1 MWKRTEWVRGKE
13 SIEKATRGDDA
24 AGSDEVSDDSGDD
37 NENEAI
43 DDGWASIPSEETLPV
58 TRAAPFLE
66 FLLDE

>member
-1 MWKRTEWVRGKE
+1 ME

-24 AGSDEVSDDSGDD
+24 AGSHDVSHDDSGDD
-37 NENEAI
+37 NEDEAI
-43 DDGWASIPSEETLPV
+43 DDGWASIPTEETLPV